1 MWVMYGGLIT
11 VIYGDLMMDLMDLMV
26 DRWFLD
32 DIDAPSY
39 VSCCLNPMNTI
50 VVNRS
55 CVHRLSDFANGG
67 HRL

>member
-32 DIDAPSY
+32 DIDAPQL
-39 VSCCLNPMNTI
+39 C
-50 VVNRS
+50 
-55 CVHRLSDFANGG
+55 
-67 HRL
+67 